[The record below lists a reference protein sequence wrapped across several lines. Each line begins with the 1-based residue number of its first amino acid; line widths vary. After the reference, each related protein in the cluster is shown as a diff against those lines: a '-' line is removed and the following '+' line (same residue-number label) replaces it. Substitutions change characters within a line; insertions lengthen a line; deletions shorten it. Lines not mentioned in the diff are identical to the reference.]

1 MRPTDRP
8 LTVRTLLHVS
18 QCEMRHS
25 KPVLQP
31 GFFSAGGGMANFF
44 QKNKREFWRKLIV
57 VLVEYFH
64 KRHMSRKQATNNE
77 IWNPRATEK
86 ANKQAKCQLKTKMWW
101 VSNSQVTL
109 QTIIGNFPYLTYFK
123 LDTNTWVVAIYDKYS
138 WINYFWTFTELF
150 TIMNCFEHFVLD
162 LVCIIN
168 SFAAHICKHAV
179 NA

>member
-8 LTVRTLLHVS
+8 TADRTYAPPCKPMWNETLKTCAATRVFFGGWWDGQLLSEKSTRILKKTNCCV
-18 QCEMRHS
+18 
-25 KPVLQP
+25 
-31 GFFSAGGGMANFF
+31 G
-44 QKNKREFWRKLIV
+44 
-57 VLVEYFH
+57 
-64 KRHMSRKQATNNE
+64 TNNE

-86 ANKQAKCQLKTKMWW
+86 AKKQAKCQLKTKMWW

-162 LVCIIN
+162 LMCIIN